1 MNRELIK
8 NLKNLKNDGR
18 LNPDRAWLARNRE
31 EVLDCVRRQSENQKA
46 ARPNFLEVLSEGL
59 HVFVSGRVLGLAR
72 TGLTVFLIGI
82 LAVGGWIASVSASYS
97 SLPGEILYGVK
108 IAAEK
113 TELIVA
119 SVIGSKE
126 DEVTTIL
133 KHAST
138 RVDEYQRSKSAEQ
151 SSEAIESLKKKIEST
166 QESLDDASQS
176 TSKTAVAVAR
186 VVEKKTGEILDSL
199 ADKRNTQ
206 TPSAELGKEI
216 VEAEALIQKAGIK
229 AVEVLVERVES
240 GGVDEAVISK
250 AEVKDTINRR
260 LDKLVSDVSKLDL
273 TERATRQNASST
285 IAIMTATSTVISSDT
300 AGNTSTL
307 KDAENFV
314 SSTENIIAKIDEAAQ
329 KVVEANKKVAET
341 KTDVKN
347 LIDQNNLTGALDKI
361 KELDGIK
368 SETKVAVEEASTAVA
383 TAEKAV
389 TQPEV
394 KPTETPAPTASST
407 GGVVDTSV
415 STTAAVEAKSM
426 YGITTTIKIN

>member
-113 TELIVA
+113 TELIMA

-186 VVEKKTGEILDSL
+186 VVEKKTGEPILIIQDL
-199 ADKRNTQ
+199 QGPKIRVGAL
-206 TPSAELGKEI
+206 PKEGVVLTDHAVVCFDTSQKAYAPGVI
-216 VEAEALIQKAGIK
+216 PVDYEALHQHVRVGERLLLDDGKIETAIKEVRGSAIIVTVVHGGFLTSHKGIN
-229 AVEVLVERVES
+229 VPDSTLEVSALTDKDKNDVAFGVQHGIDTIALSFVMSAKDVFDLKYVIEQYEKDFGVSPLSGYAEPVERRMPPTP
-240 GGVDEAVISK
+240 G
-250 AEVKDTINRR
+250 
-260 LDKLVSDVSKLDL
+260 
-273 TERATRQNASST
+273 
-285 IAIMTATSTVISSDT
+285 
-300 AGNTSTL
+300 
-307 KDAENFV
+307 
-314 SSTENIIAKIDEAAQ
+314 
-329 KVVEANKKVAET
+329 
-341 KTDVKN
+341 
-347 LIDQNNLTGALDKI
+347 
-361 KELDGIK
+361 
-368 SETKVAVEEASTAVA
+368 A
-383 TAEKAV
+383 TAPFPLYIGLQFCRLRADCLV
-389 TQPEV
+389 L
-394 KPTETPAPTASST
+394 
-407 GGVVDTSV
+407 
-415 STTAAVEAKSM
+415 
-426 YGITTTIKIN
+426 